1 MKRIILIA
9 NISIVLAVIGAALI
23 SCSHPGRT
31 DAGFGIYLVENGEIV
46 LSDEHI
52 KYYNKNTHEIELN
65 EKGIKRWE
73 SYIPYD
79 TSFDPPIPKL
89 GGLYTKDFAVK
100 LNGKEIYR
108 GKFWSMASS
117 MSCPEIV
124 ILDVLGILDNKIE
137 IDVGYPG
144 PFVAKEKDPR
154 GSPEIINYFKKQG
167 LLK

>member
-1 MKRIILIA
+1 MKRIILMG
-9 NISIVLAVIGAALI
+9 NITIVLVIIGAALI

-31 DAGFGIYLVENGEIV
+31 DAGFGIYLVENGKIV

-52 KYYNKNTHEIELN
+52 KYYNKNTPEIELN

-79 TSFDPPIPKL
+79 TSLDPPIPKL
-89 GGLYTKDFAVK
+89 GGLYKKDFAVR

-117 MSCPEIV
+117 MGCGNSLRTLRMMVNCVPSVNRDLWSCTP
-124 ILDVLGILDNKIE
+124 
-137 IDVGYPG
+137 
-144 PFVAKEKDPR
+144 
-154 GSPEIINYFKKQG
+154 
-167 LLK
+167 LLMCKRC

>member
-1 MKRIILIA
+1 MKKIILAVNIA
-9 NISIVLAVIGAALI
+9 FTLMVIVSILI

-31 DAGFGIYLVENGEIV
+31 NAGFGIYLVENGEIV

-79 TSFDPPIPKL
+79 TSLDPPIPKL
-89 GGLYTKDFAVK
+89 GGLYKKDFAVK

-117 MSCPEIV
+117 MSYPGVV
-124 ILDVLGILDNKIE
+124 ILDVLGILDNKIK
-137 IDVGYPG
+137 IDFGYPS
-144 PFVAKEKDPR
+144 PFSGKGKDPR